1 MNKFP
6 LLLTIILVLCSFSV
20 LGLGEIPYPTSNQ
33 AIGGTSLFNAN
44 LQSDDIT
51 EVARSVSDARLQ
63 PLVGDLDNDGINEI
77 VAIGG
82 QTINIFQ
89 GSSLTIKTGSSA
101 IATIDHAILYD
112 IDGDDTLEVITTGG
126 SYLTIFDFNG
136 TTLSLTSNFT
146 MPYLSA
152 DTEEFMIGC
161 RGTNDCLLVTAPFSS
176 GVPSVESLYVARFTS
191 AGIYNNTEVK
201 TNINNGDYYLPRIRC
216 VTTADYD
223 DDGTTEFIFTAYG
236 YSNTNLCTW
245 WIDTD
250 AITGITEEYEECFS
264 AGDIAL
270 DYKRHDFSCPSVYD
284 YDVGEPGL
292 ETVIAYQ
299 EGGTDD
305 FEIRIFD
312 SGMGDSDIDT
322 IDTHYTVFNDGHLIS
337 NIMRINAFGDTG
349 QTDYCALGVDTSDD
363 EIVLLCGSQMTG
375 SFLGLGDTASFE
387 YDGSLYYDLSDEENL
402 YVTSSMAIQSVS
414 TTTSGTNLDE
424 ILTPYGVFYIDYEG
438 DDELL
443 PLYDIPYSDGSAV
456 SSDVEQVS
464 RDDILYLTN
473 SGLLWYI
480 DDGFVNQPGEIDEWE
495 VDPCDAVWKQNTSV
509 GITLKLYD
517 DEGDLVQGRAILY
530 EGDANEQDTGWTA
543 NVSSGSTVN
552 FFFDGGANQTGI
564 GTLSLYARDSE
575 NPTVNDSVNIAFSVG
590 TDGVEFG
597 DCTQSGDE
605 TTSADEEEEDDAQT
619 GITGSGLT
627 DAEIE
632 QTIGLLW
639 TSNSR
644 LKLLLG
650 IIIVILIMVRV
661 ASWTSNGI
669 AILAG
674 GVLGLILASALTLV
688 STYMMVLVLVA
699 LALLAILGN
708 KIMGTDSQGGG

>member
-1 MNKFP
+1 MKFP
-6 LLLTIILVLCSFSV
+6 IILTIILILCSFSV
-20 LGLGEIPYPTSNQ
+20 LGLGEIPYPTSGQ
-33 AIGGTSLFNAN
+33 SIGGTSLFNAN
-44 LQSDDIT
+44 LGDDVSA
-51 EVARSVSDARLQ
+51 VARSVTDPRLQ
-63 PLVGDLDNDGINEI
+63 PLVGDLDNDGTNEI
-77 VAIGG
+77 VVIGG
-82 QTINIFQ
+82 QTLNIFQ
-89 GSSLTIKTGSSA
+89 DSNLTIKTGTSA
-101 IATIDHAILYD
+101 LNTIDHAILYD
-112 IDGDDTLEVITTGG
+112 IDGDDTLEIITTGG

-136 TTLSLTSNFT
+136 TSLSLTSNFT

-152 DTEEFMIGC
+152 DTENFMIGC
-161 RGTNDCLLVTAPFSS
+161 RGADDCLLVTAPVSY

-191 AGIYNNTEVK
+191 NGIYNNTAVK
-201 TNINNGDYYLPRIRC
+201 TNINNGDWYLPRIRC
-216 VTTADYD
+216 VSTADYD
-223 DDGTTEFIFTAYG
+223 EDGITEFIFTAFG
-236 YSNTNLCTW
+236 YANGYLCTW
-245 WIDTD
+245 WVNTN
-250 AITGITEEYEECFS
+250 AQTGITEEYEECISTSYINTDANRDEFT
-264 AGDIAL
+264 
-270 DYKRHDFSCPSVYD
+270 CPSVYD
-284 YDVGEPGL
+284 YDIGGAGL

-337 NIMRINAFGDTG
+337 NIMRVNAFGDTSD
-349 QTDYCALGVDTSDD
+349 TDYCALGIDLTDD
-363 EIVLLCGSQMTG
+363 EMVMICGSQMTG
-375 SFLGLGDTASFE
+375 SFLGMGDTASFE
-387 YDGSLYYDLSDEENL
+387 YSGSLYYDLSDEQYL
-402 YVTSSMAIQSVS
+402 YVTSSMAIQAVS
-414 TTTSGTNLDE
+414 TTTSGSNLDE
-424 ILTPYGVFYIDYEG
+424 ILTPYGVFYIDYDG

-443 PLYDIPYSDGSAV
+443 PLYDIPYSDGSAI
-456 SSDVEQVS
+456 SSDVEQVG
-464 RDDILYLTN
+464 RDDILFLSN

-480 DDGFVNQPGEIDEWE
+480 DDGFVNQGGEIDEWE
-495 VDPCDAVWKQNTSV
+495 VDPCDAVWKVNTSV

-517 DEGDLVQGRAILY
+517 DEGDLVQGRVILY

-575 NPTVNDSVNIAFSVG
+575 NPTINDSVNIPFSVG

-605 TTSADEEEEDDAQT
+605 TTSADEEEEEDAQT
-619 GITGSGLT
+619 RITGEGLT

-632 QTIGLLW
+632 QTIGILW

-661 ASWTSNGI
+661 ASWTHNGM

-708 KIMGTDSQGGG
+708 KIMGTDSNGGG